1 MERILSIL
9 VVYLASFLA
18 VLIVLPCHEFAH
30 AFAAVKN
37 GDETPKY
44 AGRYTLN
51 PFAHFDPLGLVML
64 ILLRFGW
71 AKPVPVN
78 PDNFRNYKKGCI
90 WVSVAGVLANI
101 ALAIIFCP
109 VYLLVAKKG
118 ILLINAQWAEYI
130 NALIYYF
137 FYSLFYMNIGL
148 FVFNLLPIYPLDG
161 FRLYD
166 ALTTRHG
173 KFYYFLRQN
182 SFYIMIAILLL
193 GYAGDMLGLPWLDI
207 VGMLVKYV
215 SMPILYLWRL
225 ILGL

>member
-109 VYLLVAKKG
+109 VYLLVAEKG
-118 ILLINAQWAEYI
+118 ILLIKAQWAEYI

>member
-118 ILLINAQWAEYI
+118 ILLIKAQWAEYI

>member
-118 ILLINAQWAEYI
+118 ILLIKAQWAEYI

-182 SFYIMIAILLL
+182 SFYVMIAILLL

>member
-51 PFAHFDPLGLVML
+51 PFAHFDPLGLAML

-71 AKPVPVN
+71 AKPIPVN

-109 VYLLVAKKG
+109 VYLLVAEKG
-118 ILLINAQWAEYI
+118 ILLINAQWAVYI
-130 NALIYYF
+130 NTLIYYF

-182 SFYIMIAILLL
+182 SFYILIAILLL

>member
-109 VYLLVAKKG
+109 VYLLVAEKG
-118 ILLINAQWAEYI
+118 ILLIKAQWAEYI

-166 ALTTRHG
+166 ALTTRQG